1 MIRYTQI
8 LHFVQRVWGVRN
20 LNGKI
25 GQKLEYSVG
34 SFLSGCTNY
43 ILLLF
48 VDGGSSLSN
57 HDRHP
62 RISWIILFLG
72 GMRSRDPQ
80 ILTYVKKSVFS
91 SLLVILIFT
100 SVFFLYYQ
108 VLEIIA
114 TIHVRIYFHQI
125 SFEKNCTP
133 DDPSEWG
140 PYLSSW

>member
-20 LNGKI
+20 FNGKI
-25 GQKLEYSVG
+25 GQKLEYFCWGAFFQGVLITS
-34 SFLSGCTNY
+34 
-43 ILLLF
+43 LLLF

-62 RISWIILFLG
+62 RISWIILLLG

-80 ILTYVKKSVFS
+80 ILIYVKKSVFS

-100 SVFFLYYQ
+100 SVFLLYYQ

-125 SFEKNCTP
+125 SFEKELHTR
-133 DDPSEWG
+133 
-140 PYLSSW
+140 